1 MRPNPT
7 LREHIRAQAENRPG
21 VYRMYGPGDEL
32 LYVGKS
38 VHLRTRLLSYFRAS
52 KGEKA
57 WELISA
63 AGRVSW
69 EYVPNE
75 FAALIHEMKLIQKWQ
90 PRFNVQHKR
99 KRIYAFVKVTR
110 EQAPRMLLV
119 TRIAEDGATYYGP
132 FPRIGAL
139 ARTIREL
146 AHVLRLRDCPSTTP
160 VFFDDQLEIF
170 SGGRMPRCI
179 RADLDSCLAPCCGR
193 PTAAE
198 YRQAVDVARRF
209 LEGRAEQ
216 PLRELEQQ
224 MGAAAARMD
233 FEYAALLRD
242 RLERLRHFRDELLA
256 FRGRVEDLTF
266 TYRVPGFRG
275 DDRIYLMRRGRIRKD
290 LPYPKGARARE
301 RLARQIEEVYGETDP
316 GLSGLEPEEAAEIL
330 LVARW
335 FRMNPRERQRTM
347 TPEEWLRGK
356 TLSSSVA

>member
-38 VHLRTRLLSYFRAS
+38 VHVRTRLLSYFRAS
-52 KGEKA
+52 RGEKA
-57 WELISA
+57 WELISE

-69 EYVPNE
+69 EYIPNE

-99 KRIYAFVKVTR
+99 KRIYAFVKVTSER
-110 EQAPRMLLV
+110 APRVLPV
-119 TRIAEDGATYYGP
+119 TRVADDGATYYGP
-132 FPRIGAL
+132 FPRVGAL
-139 ARTIREL
+139 ARTVREL
-146 AHVLRLRDCPSTTP
+146 AHVLQLRDCPSTTP

-170 SGGRMPRCI
+170 PGGRIPRCI
-179 RADLDSCLAPCCGR
+179 RADLNTCLAPCCGR

-198 YRQAVDVARRF
+198 YQQAVNVARRF
-209 LEGRAEQ
+209 LEGRAEH
-216 PLRELEQQ
+216 PLKELERQ
-224 MGAAAARMD
+224 MGAAAKRMD

-242 RLERLRHFRDELLA
+242 RIDRLKHFRDDLLA

-301 RLARQIEEVYGETDP
+301 RLKRHIEELYSETDP
-316 GLSGLEPEEAAEIL
+316 GLSGLEPEQAAEIL

-335 FRMNPRERQRTM
+335 FRMNPHERRRTM
-347 TPEEWLRGK
+347 TPEQWLEANTQAPSTG
-356 TLSSSVA
+356 

>member
-57 WELISA
+57 WELISE

-110 EQAPRMLLV
+110 EQAPRMLPV

-132 FPRIGAL
+132 FPRVGAL

-233 FEYAALLRD
+233 FEYAAATAGSPRAAQALPGRAARFSRTRRGPDVHLSRPGLPWRRPHLPDEARPDSQGSPLSQRSACTGAARAPDRRGLRRD
-242 RLERLRHFRDELLA
+242 RSRALR
-256 FRGRVEDLTF
+256 T
-266 TYRVPGFRG
+266 
-275 DDRIYLMRRGRIRKD
+275 
-290 LPYPKGARARE
+290 RARGS
-301 RLARQIEEVYGETDP
+301 RRDPARRSVVP
-316 GLSGLEPEEAAEIL
+316 HEPA
-330 LVARW
+330 
-335 FRMNPRERQRTM
+335 
-347 TPEEWLRGK
+347 
-356 TLSSSVA
+356 

>member
-1 MRPNPT
+1 MSPNPT

-21 VYRMYGPGDEL
+21 VYRMYGSGDEL

-38 VHLRTRLLSYFRAS
+38 VQLRTRLLSYFRAS

-57 WELISA
+57 WELISQ
-63 AGRVSW
+63 AGQVSW

-75 FAALIHEMKLIQKWQ
+75 FVALIHEIKLIQKWQ

-99 KRIYAFVKVTR
+99 KRIYAFVKVTC
-110 EQAPRMLLV
+110 EQAPRVLPV
-119 TRIAEDGATYYGP
+119 TRVTEDGATYYGP
-132 FPRIGAL
+132 FPRVGAL
-139 ARTIREL
+139 ARTVREL

-170 SGGRMPRCI
+170 PRGRMPRCI
-179 RADLDSCLAPCCGR
+179 RADLDTCLAPCCGR

-198 YRQAVDVARRF
+198 YGQAVDVARRL
-209 LEGRAEQ
+209 LEGRAER

-224 MGAAAARMD
+224 MGAAAARQD

-242 RLERLRHFRDELLA
+242 RLERLRHFRDELVA

-275 DDRIYLMRRGRIRKD
+275 DDRIYLLNRGQIRKD
-290 LPYPKGARARE
+290 PPYPQGPRPRARPRHLVLHE
-301 RLARQIEEVYGETDP
+301 
-316 GLSGLEPEEAAEIL
+316 SG
-330 LVARW
+330 
-335 FRMNPRERQRTM
+335 
-347 TPEEWLRGK
+347 
-356 TLSSSVA
+356 SSSMKVGRRAGRRRTGRGERNGKGDGTGTGLG